1 MSSRRLGWR
10 RQGGE
15 ADPLHKVPLERILL
29 RLKYRGPELYQRR
42 PLMHDLVPE
51 NEASPT
57 TRVTVV
63 LAWLPVTLPLLWG
76 IWQTVK
82 KAAVL
87 FR

>member
-1 MSSRRLGWR
+1 M
-10 RQGGE
+10 
-15 ADPLHKVPLERILL
+15 AK
-29 RLKYRGPELYQRR
+29 LYQRR
-42 PLMHDLVPE
+42 ALVSQHARE
-51 NEASPT
+51 HEAAPT
-57 TRVTVV
+57 DRVMVV

>member
-1 MSSRRLGWR
+1 MDHQRS
-10 RQGGE
+10 E
-15 ADPLHKVPLERILL
+15 AEPAT
-29 RLKYRGPELYQRR
+29 
-42 PLMHDLVPE
+42 
-51 NEASPT
+51 ASWLT
-57 TRVTVV
+57 LV

>member
-1 MSSRRLGWR
+1 LHKTPGWPNIIALDPNGLTGA
-10 RQGGE
+10 QGGGMADNEGTE
-15 ADPLHKVPLERILL
+15 ARAGGSWAI
-29 RLKYRGPELYQRR
+29 
-42 PLMHDLVPE
+42 
-51 NEASPT
+51 
-57 TRVTVV
+57 VV

>member
-1 MSSRRLGWR
+1 MADNDGSKGGVGSSRV
-10 RQGGE
+10 
-15 ADPLHKVPLERILL
+15 A
-29 RLKYRGPELYQRR
+29 
-42 PLMHDLVPE
+42 
-51 NEASPT
+51 
-57 TRVTVV
+57 VV